1 MAVAPTFKNNFP
13 RCPDEALPKMH
24 ARMRSSTELR
34 GSGALLNIRKPKK
47 AREFELLVVSLAER
61 NHEEAH
67 RDKHKKKPMYP
78 SLVQAESLKPVGAP
92 LASAAFHDRPY
103 RATALDFCSLC
114 HGAVHNPGVTVTT
127 SKDIVELPEH

>member
-34 GSGALLNIRKPKK
+34 GSGSLLNMRKPKK
-47 AREFELLVVSLAER
+47 AHEFELLVVSHTER
-61 NHEEAH
+61 NHDQADTDRHE
-67 RDKHKKKPMYP
+67 KQPMYP
-78 SLVQAESLKPVGAP
+78 SLVQAESFKLVGAP
-92 LASAAFHDRPY
+92 LASAAFHDRSY
-103 RATALDFCSLC
+103 RVTALDFCSLC

-127 SKDIVELPEH
+127 SKHIVELPQL